1 VACRLPTAAVVR
13 LIQAAPVRLWFPALP
28 VSAPGRVGSAKQKA
42 PADRRPVACRL
53 SAAAA
58 VRPIQAAAVR
68 LWFPA
73 LPASA
78 PGQEPPAREKVAAG
92 RRPVACRL
100 PAAVVVHLVQAAVVR
115 LWFQAQPVSAPA
127 REQPAKVQAAAD
139 RRAAVWRESV
149 ACQRAASNRE
159 LECLTGSYSGPAPP
173 LARLTAAAK
182 ARARQPRPPRQ
193 CRQQQRRPPA
203 MILRRRAETAL
214 LEAAV
219 RQLDPA
225 VGTQAIEQAARSSAS
240 ARPDW
245 SP

>member
-1 VACRLPTAAVVR
+1 VACRLPTVTVAR
-13 LIQAAPVRLWFPALP
+13 LIPATVVRLWFQARP
-28 VSAPGRVGSAKQKA
+28 VSVLAPEQPARVQAA
-42 PADRRPVACRL
+42 ADRQPVACRL

-58 VRPIQAAAVR
+58 VRLIPAVAVH

-78 PGQEPPAREKVAAG
+78 PGLEPPARKKVAAG
-92 RRPVACRL
+92 RPPVACCL
-100 PAAVVVHLVQAAVVR
+100 PAAAVVRRIQAAVVR
-115 LWFQAQPVSAPA
+115 PWFQVQPVSAPA
-127 REQPAKVQAAAD
+127 REQPVKVQAAAD
-139 RRAAVWRESV
+139 RRAEACWES
-149 ACQRAASNRE
+149 ATRQRAAPNRE
-159 LECLTGSYSGPAPP
+159 PGCLTGSCSGPVPP

-182 ARARQPRPPRQ
+182 ARARQPRPHRQ

-225 VGTQAIEQAARSSAS
+225 VGTQAIEPAARSSAS

>member
-1 VACRLPTAAVVR
+1 MVCRLLTAAVGR
-13 LIQAAPVRLWFPALP
+13 LILATVVRLWFQAKP
-28 VSAPGRVGSAKQKA
+28 VSVLAQERPAKVQA
-42 PADRRPVACRL
+42 AADRRPVAFRL
-53 SAAAA
+53 SAAA
-58 VRPIQAAAVR
+58 VGHPIPAAAVR
-68 LWFPA
+68 LWFRA

-92 RRPVACRL
+92 PRLVACRL
-100 PAAVVVHLVQAAVVR
+100 RAGAVVRLIQAAVVR

-127 REQPAKVQAAAD
+127 REQPAKFRAEAD
-139 RRAAVWRESV
+139 RAVVCREPM

-159 LECLTGSYSGPAPP
+159 LECSTGSYSEPVPP

-182 ARARQPRPPRQ
+182 ARARQPRPRRQ

-203 MILRRRAETAL
+203 MILRRQAEAAL

-225 VGTQAIEQAARSSAS
+225 VGTQAIEPAARSSAS

>member
-1 VACRLPTAAVVR
+1 MV
-13 LIQAAPVRLWFPALP
+13 VRLWFQAKP
-28 VSAPGRVGSAKQKA
+28 VSVLAQEQPAKVQA
-42 PADRRPVACRL
+42 AADRRPVACRL
-53 SAAAA
+53 LTAA
-58 VRPIQAAAVR
+58 VGHPIRAAAVR

-78 PGQEPPAREKVAAG
+78 PGQEPPAQEKVGAG

-100 PAAVVVHLVQAAVVR
+100 LAGAVVRLIQAAVVR

-139 RRAAVWRESV
+139 RQAAVCRESV

-159 LECLTGSYSGPAPP
+159 PECLRVSYSEAVPP

-182 ARARQPRPPRQ
+182 ARARQPRPLRQ

-203 MILRRRAETAL
+203 MILRRQAEAAL
-214 LEAAV
+214 LEAVV
-219 RQLDPA
+219 RQLEAA
-225 VGTQAIEQAARSSAS
+225 VGTQAIEPAARSS
-240 ARPDW
+240 
-245 SP
+245 

>member
-1 VACRLPTAAVVR
+1 VKV
-13 LIQAAPVRLWFPALP
+13 QAA
-28 VSAPGRVGSAKQKA
+28 
-42 PADRRPVACRL
+42 ADRQPVAFRL
-53 SAAAA
+53 SAAA
-58 VRPIQAAAVR
+58 VGHPILAAAVR
-68 LWFPA
+68 PWFQA
-73 LPASA
+73 QPASA
-78 PGQEPPAREKVAAG
+78 PGQEPPAQEKVAAG

-100 PAAVVVHLVQAAVVR
+100 LAGAVVRLIQAAVVR
-115 LWFQAQPVSAPA
+115 LWFQAQSVSAPA

-139 RRAAVWRESV
+139 RRAVVCPELV

-159 LECLTGSYSGPAPP
+159 LECSTGSYSEPVPP

-182 ARARQPRPPRQ
+182 ARARQPRPHRQ

-203 MILRRRAETAL
+203 MILRRQAEAAL

-225 VGTQAIEQAARSSAS
+225 VGTQAIEPAARSSAS

>member
-1 VACRLPTAAVVR
+1 
-13 LIQAAPVRLWFPALP
+13 
-28 VSAPGRVGSAKQKA
+28 
-42 PADRRPVACRL
+42 VACRL
-53 SAAAA
+53 SAAA
-58 VRPIQAAAVR
+58 VGHPILAAAAR

-78 PGQEPPAREKVAAG
+78 PAQEPPAQEKVAAD

-100 PAAVVVHLVQAAVVR
+100 LAGAVVRLIRAAVVR
-115 LWFQAQPVSAPA
+115 LWFQAQPVSVLA
-127 REQPAKVQAAAD
+127 RGQVQTVLAAAD
-139 RRAAVWRESV
+139 RRPVVCRVPV

-159 LECLTGSYSGPAPP
+159 PACLRGSYSEPVPP

-182 ARARQPRPPRQ
+182 ARARQPRPRRQ

-203 MILRRRAETAL
+203 MILRRQAEAAL

-219 RQLDPA
+219 LQLETA
-225 VGTQAIEQAARSSAS
+225 VGTQAIEPAARLSES

>member
-1 VACRLPTAAVVR
+1 VVCRLLTAAVGR
-13 LIQAAPVRLWFPALP
+13 LILVTVVRLWFQAKP
-28 VSAPGRVGSAKQKA
+28 VSVLAQEQPAKVQA
-42 PADRRPVACRL
+42 AADRRPVAFRL
-53 SAAAA
+53 SAAA
-58 VRPIQAAAVR
+58 VGHPIPAAAVR
-68 LWFPA
+68 LWFRA

-92 RRPVACRL
+92 PRLVACRL
-100 PAAVVVHLVQAAVVR
+100 RAGAVVRLIQAAVVR

-139 RRAAVWRESV
+139 RRAGACRESV
-149 ACQRAASNRE
+149 ARQRAASNRE
-159 LECLTGSYSGPAPP
+159 PECLTGSYSGPAPP

-182 ARARQPRPPRQ
+182 ARARQPRPHRQ

-203 MILRRRAETAL
+203 MILRRQAEAAL

-225 VGTQAIEQAARSSAS
+225 VGTQAIEPAARSSAS